1 MRGQKSPLLL
11 FKIFVNNVT
20 EKIKVVAEKALIE
33 KDSLFLIDVIVKGNT
48 GNSKVLVILDGDDG
62 LNIDDCASVSREIS
76 SFLEENPDLID
87 GKFNLEV
94 TSAGLEH
101 PLRLPR
107 QYKKNIGRNV
117 KVLSTEYGE
126 KEGKLVAVEEGS
138 ITIEVMKDK
147 KKGIVEALAIP
158 ISAIEKTNVL
168 VSFK

>member
-1 MRGQKSPLLL
+1 M
-11 FKIFVNNVT
+11 NNVT
-20 EKIKVVAEKALIE
+20 EKIKVVAEEALLE

-48 GNSKVLVILDGDDG
+48 GNSKVLVILDSDDG
-62 LNIDDCASVSREIS
+62 LNIDDCASISRKIS

-117 KVLSTEYGE
+117 KVVNTEKSE
-126 KEGKLVAVEEGS
+126 KEGKLIAVDETS
-138 ITIEVMKDK
+138 ITLEVVKDK
-147 KKGIVEALAIP
+147 KKGVVEALLIP
-158 ISAIEKTNVL
+158 ISTIEKTNVL